1 MEDNST
7 FKYEYSA
14 EKAKQVEEIV
24 NKYVPKEKDKVTQLK
39 ELDAAVERKATMKSI
54 TVGIVGVLIL
64 GAGMSIIMEAASAF
78 FVVGIV
84 VGLIGMA
91 VMGMAFPIHKKTL
104 KKEREAVAAQVLALS
119 QEITKEV

>member
-24 NKYVPKEKDKVTQLK
+24 SKYVPKEKDKVTQLK

-84 VGLIGMA
+84 VGLVGMA

-104 KKEREAVAAQVLALS
+104 KKEREAVAEQVLALS